1 MGISDHDLIFVVR
14 KQKIPKPKARTIEF
28 RTLKNMDQNAFLAD
42 LNSAPWDNSYIY
54 DNIDDIWSH
63 WSDLYKQILD
73 DHAPVKRI
81 KLRNNQL
88 PWVSPDIQMQIRK
101 RNRLYK
107 KFRRTPTDLNWS
119 NYKVQRNR
127 VTALKKKA
135 VKENT
140 GLNVTQ
146 NSYNSKFRHNSYSF
160 VISRIWNKL
169 PPSVKIAPNLSSFR
183 RKLKTLIFTGCQC
196 KSCL

>member
-28 RTLKNMDQNAFLAD
+28 RTLKNLDQNAFL
-42 LNSAPWDNSYIY
+42 Y
-54 DNIDDIWSH
+54 DNIDDTWSH

-88 PWVSPDIQMQIRK
+88 PWISPDIQMQIRK

-119 NYKVQRNR
+119 NYKVQRKR
-127 VTALKKKA
+127 VTALKKRA
-135 VKENT
+135 VKDFCTNAAST
-140 GLNVTQ
+140 
-146 NSYNSKFRHNSYSF
+146 
-160 VISRIWNKL
+160 
-169 PPSVKIAPNLSSFR
+169 
-183 RKLKTLIFTGCQC
+183 
-196 KSCL
+196 KSCPGLFWKKMKPLLPNNNSSGDSLNDIFPLDNGKVASNPCAH